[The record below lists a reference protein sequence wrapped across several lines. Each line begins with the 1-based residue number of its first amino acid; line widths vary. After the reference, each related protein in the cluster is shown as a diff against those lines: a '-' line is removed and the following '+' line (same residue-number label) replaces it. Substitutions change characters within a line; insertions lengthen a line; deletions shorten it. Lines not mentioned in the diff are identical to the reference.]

1 MEMLMETNEKLEHE
15 IQDLKPTEFV
25 ALTKLYTGKD
35 FPFNSSTL
43 RDIMTEV
50 QCSKPTATRLLANL
64 KEKNLIKEVRDFI
77 VFYYPVADQR
87 KANMIRKAIFIR
99 LGIL

>member
-1 MEMLMETNEKLEHE
+1 METNEKLEQE

-77 VFYYPVADQR
+77 VFYYPVSDR
-87 KANMIRKAIFIR
+87 TKANQIRRAIFVR
-99 LGIL
+99 LGIF

>member
-1 MEMLMETNEKLEHE
+1 METNEKLEQK
-15 IQDLKPTEFV
+15 IRDLKPTEFV

-77 VFYYPVADQR
+77 VFYYPVSDR
-87 KANMIRKAIFIR
+87 TKANQIRRAIFVR
-99 LGIL
+99 LGIF

>member
-1 MEMLMETNEKLEHE
+1 MEIDTKLEQE
-15 IQDLKPTEFV
+15 IRDLKPTEFV

-43 RDIMTEV
+43 RDIMKEV

-77 VFYYPVADQR
+77 VFYYPVSDR
-87 KANMIRKAIFIR
+87 TKANQIRKAMFSR
-99 LGIL
+99 LGIF